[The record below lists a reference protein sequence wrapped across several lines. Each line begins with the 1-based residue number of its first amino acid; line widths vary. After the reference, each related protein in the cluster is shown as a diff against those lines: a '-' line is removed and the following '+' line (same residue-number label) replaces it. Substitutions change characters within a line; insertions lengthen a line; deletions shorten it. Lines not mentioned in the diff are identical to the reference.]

1 MLLRKLIVAVCPL
14 AVCAL
19 VCAAFRWLDG
29 ALGSTAYASFV
40 FKGMLL
46 GAALALTL
54 PIAGVKAYTNG
65 LAGWLLAGAALLT
78 AALLYQY
85 LETTGAVHVPARA
98 AHRQWSGGAGGKRCH
113 GVSDGGGALVPQT
126 LTRFERISRSM
137 YSPLVIRI
145 RPALRTARS

>member
-85 LETTGAVHVPARA
+85 LETTGAVHAPVLSTLLAVNGQVVLVESA
-98 AHRQWSGGAGGKRCH
+98 AMGYLTAAGLWYRKR
-113 GVSDGGGALVPQT
+113 
-126 LTRFERISRSM
+126 
-137 YSPLVIRI
+137 
-145 RPALRTARS
+145 

>member
-19 VCAAFRWLDG
+19 VCGLFRWLDG

-40 FKGMLL
+40 LKGVLL

-65 LAGWLLAGAALLT
+65 LAGWLLAGAALLG
-78 AALLYQY
+78 ALLLYQY
-85 LETTGAVHVPARA
+85 LETTGAVHVPVLSTLLAVNGQVVLVESA
-98 AHRQWSGGAGGKRCH
+98 AMGYLLAAGCWYRKR
-113 GVSDGGGALVPQT
+113 
-126 LTRFERISRSM
+126 
-137 YSPLVIRI
+137 
-145 RPALRTARS
+145 